1 MPVIAKKR
9 ISIEIS
15 AIPLGNVANLGCE
28 RFPIHLPP
36 GAMCGKAKRPSFNGV
51 FTMAVQ
57 AARAYQH
64 YARKGC
70 EKRMANTSVR
80 PFDRNLAPEGR
91 ASPHHFSIVLHR

>member
-1 MPVIAKKR
+1 MPDVAKKHV
-9 ISIEIS
+9 SN
-15 AIPLGNVANLGCE
+15 AIPTIVLGDVANLGCE

-36 GAMCGKAKRPSFNGV
+36 GAMCGKAKCPSFNGV

-70 EKRMANTSVR
+70 EKCMANTSVR
-80 PFDRNLAPEGR
+80 SLDRNLTTEGCTSR
-91 ASPHHFSIVLHR
+91 HHFGIVLHR